1 MRKSLA
7 GNTGQLPYIDD
18 YPVAAPSPGKDT
30 AESIVFGIDS
40 GLIGA
45 LKHILQIASEN
56 HPQKSDF
63 TKIVT
68 GGDRNFFANNID
80 ELEKA
85 PPDFTMQ
92 GLAHI
97 ARRLL

>member
-1 MRKSLA
+1 MPSLA
-7 GNTGQLPYIDD
+7 GNTGQLPYVDN
-18 YPVAAPSPGKDT
+18 YPAAAPSPGKDT
-30 AESIVFGIDS
+30 AEFIVFGIDS

-45 LKHILQIASEN
+45 LKHIIQTVSDKY
-56 HPQKSDF
+56 PQKSDF
-63 TKIVT
+63 TKTVT
-68 GGDRNFFANNID
+68 GGDRNFFADNID

-85 PPDFTMQ
+85 PPEFTMQ